1 MAVNRGYPTRMPDE
15 EKNEQSLRFGLLS
28 SRLGL
33 ALYFLLP
40 NRWCWA
46 CLSQEERSRIDAG
59 NEHHNNY
66 RPDYADPNQYQQ
78 GLGFDS
84 AESSR
89 RHRDRHRLVNFLDR
103 LQPRS
108 VLEIGPGSG
117 HLTRVVVEHPAVH
130 RYTAVDINNNFLTHL
145 RPRLASL
152 QKPRFTFNLVH
163 GNIGDVPD
171 KGFDA
176 AVLMSS
182 LHHIPDREAL
192 FHALAQRL
200 TNHGSIIAIAPTHYI
215 LRFRHVIRKIT
226 SPGYLAK
233 ALEEAQNR
241 RLSTHAMCQLAEYQ
255 AVTQRTGFEI
265 SQVTFDG
272 IPSKVRRLRD
282 VGIPLGPL
290 WRWMSQEMTIEC
302 SKRR

>member
-1 MAVNRGYPTRMPDE
+1 MPDE

-152 QKPRFTFNLVH
+152 QKPRFNHRISSPHMGYIYGYRRHISVAWRHNWRQGNKAICAILFWMPPGHWSSPRSNCDFHMVCFDICIHIRNGIRCTCSHHYRYERRIFWQKIIRQNH
-163 GNIGDVPD
+163 GNISNNNDD
-171 KGFDA
+171 DD
-176 AVLMSS
+176 
-182 LHHIPDREAL
+182 HDRS
-192 FHALAQRL
+192 
-200 TNHGSIIAIAPTHYI
+200 GSCRNP
-215 LRFRHVIRKIT
+215 F
-226 SPGYLAK
+226 
-233 ALEEAQNR
+233 
-241 RLSTHAMCQLAEYQ
+241 
-255 AVTQRTGFEI
+255 
-265 SQVTFDG
+265 
-272 IPSKVRRLRD
+272 
-282 VGIPLGPL
+282 
-290 WRWMSQEMTIEC
+290 
-302 SKRR
+302 